1 MNWPRV
7 KFESLYA
14 ESSRNGL
21 YKSKEF
27 HGEGTR
33 IVNMGELFAYA
44 FIGNQDMQLI
54 RLTDDELSRFSLVSG
69 DLLFARRSLI
79 EEGAGKCVIVVDHDT
94 PMVFESSIIR
104 VRPNQDL
111 CDSRF
116 YYYYFLSPI
125 GRSII
130 KSIVT
135 GVAQKGIRGNELKEL
150 IVHQPPIDTQRRI
163 ASILSAY
170 DDLIENNNRRI
181 ALLEESMRLLYR
193 EWFVRLRFPGHEH
206 VRVVDGLP
214 EGWEKRPLDD
224 ICDLTMGQSPPSETY
239 NTDGEGLPFHQGVTR
254 FGERFVSHEMFCTTQ
269 NRVAEPGDILF
280 SVRAPVGRINITQD
294 KIIIGRG
301 LSAIRSK
308 TGNQSFLYY
317 QLKEHF
323 FKEDLLGSGA
333 IFASVTKKELSNEL
347 LLLPKSEKIAAFE
360 EISKP
365 IDQQITNL
373 HMQNVRLSEA
383 RDLLLPRLMNGEI
396 DVS

>member
-1 MNWPRV
+1 MKWQLLP
-7 KFESLYA
+7 FEELYLIP
-14 ESSRNGL
+14 SRNGINRPSRMRGNG
-21 YKSKEF
+21 YKM
-27 HGEGTR
+27 
-33 IVNMGELFAYA
+33 INMGELFAYGR
-44 FIGNQDMQLI
+44 IRNPDM
-54 RLTDDELSRFSLVSG
+54 ELVPLNSREIEEFGVETG
-69 DLLFARRSLI
+69 DLLFARQSLI
-79 EEGAGKCVIVVDHDT
+79 ASGAGKCSIVVEVPEIT
-94 PMVFESSIIR
+94 VFEGHLIR
-104 VRPNQDL
+104 VRLDQTKADPL
-111 CDSRF
+111 F
-116 YYYYFLSPI
+116 YYYFFSSHE
-125 GRSII
+125 GNGSIQ
-130 KSIVT
+130 SLVMQ
-135 GVAQKGIRGNELKEL
+135 VAAAGIRGSELAKL
-150 IVHQPPIDTQRRI
+150 PVPLPPIDIQRRI

-181 ALLEESMRLLYR
+181 ALQEESMRLLYR

-214 EGWEKRPLDD
+214 EGWEMKPLEE
-224 ICDLTMGQSPPSETY
+224 ICDLTMGQSPPSDTY
-239 NTDGEGLPFHQGVTR
+239 NINGDGLPFHQGVTR
-254 FGERFVSHEMFCTTQ
+254 FGDRFISHEIYCTSP

-280 SVRAPVGRINITQD
+280 SVRAPVGRINITLD

-347 LLLPKSEKIAAFE
+347 LLNPKNEIIAAFE

-373 HMQNVRLSEA
+373 NMQNIRLSEA
-383 RDLLLPRLMNGEI
+383 RDLLLPRLMSGQI
-396 DVS
+396 DV